1 MSFQNVSRLDRT
13 VRILVGLLM
22 LWAGWS
28 AGAEAPETSI
38 WPVALRVFA
47 WIPLVTGLLGW
58 CPFYAILG
66 VSTRKPKSP
75 PRDQ

>member
-13 VRILVGLLM
+13 VRILLGLTM

-28 AGAEAPETSI
+28 AGATAPETEI
-38 WPVALRVFA
+38 WPVALRLLA
-47 WIPLVTGLLGW
+47 WLPLLTGLLGW

-66 VSTRKPKSP
+66 VSTRNRKSP
-75 PRDQ
+75 SRDR